1 MNKIILFHY
10 EYFNLLPYRTYIRET
25 PCSSKLY
32 VLFIGGP
39 HSRAIQPKIC
49 HMSSPQREFQWEGS
63 ILTKAKTK
71 QDPSCRATHR
81 SCLWTTKLACGFIL
95 YWSLQKLTKGYM
107 SKAERISH
115 WHLEDPAP
123 CPSIPSFCYQ
133 DYKILISMGVSIF
146 LLQALATS

>member
-1 MNKIILFHY
+1 MFFKTLHSLQRGPPF
-10 EYFNLLPYRTYIRET
+10 
-25 PCSSKLY
+25 SSNT
-32 VLFIGGP
+32 
-39 HSRAIQPKIC
+39 SIQPKIC

-95 YWSLQKLTKGYM
+95 YWSLQKLTKGYR

-123 CPSIPSFCYQ
+123 CPSIPIFCYQ